1 MAKDPISKF
10 FKENTHYSKTKDDL
24 IDIHVGNPLYRIVE
38 LLEDIKKQ
46 KAFSFTLKG
55 SLGIMGVFL
64 ALSVFGIFGGGK
76 ILCDKGSQSQIGE
89 IRVLNIEDNIPSQI
103 PLLDP
108 FLDYFA
114 PRQTYKRT
122 VLIKNDGD
130 VVRLPYVR
138 NLDFSKYLDQ
148 YVIATGNFDSC
159 GQTLTL
165 EDKEGMEMLEVNA
178 EF

>member
-1 MAKDPISKF
+1 MPKDPISKF
-10 FKENTHYSKTKDDL
+10 LKENTKYSKNKDDL
-24 IDIHVGNPLYRIVE
+24 IDIHVGNPLNRIVE
-38 LLEDIKKQ
+38 LLEDIKRQ

-64 ALSVFGIFGGGK
+64 TLSVFGIFGGGK
-76 ILCDKGSQSQIGE
+76 ILCDRGSQSQIGI
-89 IRVLNIEDNIPSQI
+89 IRVLNIQDSIPSQI

-114 PRQTYKRT
+114 PRQKIKRA
-122 VLIKNDGD
+122 VLIRNDSS

-138 NLDFSKYLDQ
+138 NLDFKQ
-148 YVIATGNFDSC
+148 YVDQPIIATGNYDNC

-165 EDKEGMEMLEVNA
+165 EDKEGI
-178 EF
+178 EFFNSE